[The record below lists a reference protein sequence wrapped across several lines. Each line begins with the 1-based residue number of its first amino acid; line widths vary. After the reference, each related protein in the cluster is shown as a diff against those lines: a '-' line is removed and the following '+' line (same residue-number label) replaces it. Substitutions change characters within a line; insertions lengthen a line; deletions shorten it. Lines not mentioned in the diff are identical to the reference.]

1 MKKFLGIFLKNEKEI
16 NVLREAN
23 RIVSIILDALQEH
36 VRPGIRTMELEELA
50 LTWCQRFDV
59 KPAFKGYRGFP
70 YAVCCSVNE
79 QVVHGFP
86 SDRVLE
92 KGDIVSIDFGVV
104 YQGFYGDSARTL
116 AVGEI
121 EPTTQRLLDVT
132 KNALDV
138 GITKAVVGNNLYD
151 ISRAI
156 QEYVEGQGCS
166 VVKRFVGHGIGRSL
180 HEKPEIPNFLPQR
193 YNDIP
198 LKSGMVLAIE
208 PMVTSGREDVEIL
221 PDRWTAVTKDR
232 SLAAHFEHTV
242 ALTSNGPEILSRT
255 CTDHGQGR
263 SH

>member
-1 MKKFLGIFLKNEKEI
+1 MKKYLGIFLKNEKEI
-16 NVLREAN
+16 NILREAN

-36 VRPGIRTMELEELA
+36 VRPGVKTIELEELA
-50 LTWCQRFDV
+50 LTWCRRFDV

-70 YAVCCSVNE
+70 YAVCCSIND

-86 SDRVLE
+86 SDRVLVE
-92 KGDIVSIDFGVV
+92 GDIVSIDFGVA
-104 YQGFYGDSARTL
+104 YQGFYGDSARTV
-116 AVGEI
+116 AVGAI
-121 EPTTQRLLDVT
+121 DHSARKLLDVAQ
-132 KNALDV
+132 KAL
-138 GITKAVVGNNLYD
+138 GIGIESAIIGNNLYD

-156 QEYVEGQGCS
+156 QAYVESNGCS

-193 YNDIP
+193 FTDIP
-198 LKSGMVLAIE
+198 LKTGMVLAIE
-208 PMVTSGREDVEIL
+208 PMVTVGLDEIEIL

-242 ALTSNGPEILSRT
+242 ALTSNGPEILSRSYPEY
-255 CTDHGQGR
+255 GQGR